1 MTSHWYRLQNISQ
14 QQQKELF
21 QYTQEGDK
29 CLTVGDSISNTKTN
43 SLLKIT
49 NQIAKF

>member
-1 MTSHWYRLQNISQ
+1 MTSHWYKLQNISQ
-14 QQQKELF
+14 QKKELF
-21 QYTQEGDK
+21 QYTQEGGK